1 MTAVTEIEAFE
12 AGRTHEVSQFA
23 RRVGTGV
30 EFPAVLWAESMN
42 VGAPLVEGDPW
53 AIEVRRYFHPF
64 VRLVGNLRH
73 NGQAWKVVDLEVM
86 VDDFETGDPEELGK
100 IAAAITEAT
109 ALMESE
115 R

>member
-1 MTAVTEIEAFE
+1 MTAVTEVEAFK
-12 AGRTHEVSQFA
+12 AGRSFEVSEFA
-23 RRVGTGV
+23 RRVGTGQ
-30 EFPAVLWAESMN
+30 EFPVVPWAESMN

-53 AIEVRRYFHPF
+53 AIEVRRYLHPF

-73 NGQAWKVVDLEVM
+73 NGQAWKVEDLEVM

-100 IAAAITEAT
+100 IAAAITAAT